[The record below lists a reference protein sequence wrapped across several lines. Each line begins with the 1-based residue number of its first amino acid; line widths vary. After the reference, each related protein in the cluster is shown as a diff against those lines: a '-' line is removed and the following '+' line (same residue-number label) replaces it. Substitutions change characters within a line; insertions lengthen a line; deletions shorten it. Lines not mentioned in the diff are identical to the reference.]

1 MKPEDISDEIYN
13 HLFAGIGQAGYVSPK
28 AKGMIRS
35 KAEIVKFLRN
45 QIVLEKGEVCRYC
58 YFLISGALRAY
69 FEKGGK
75 DVTAWF
81 MVTGDV
87 AIGVTSFYTQ
97 KPSKE
102 FIVAMEDTICVRL
115 SYEDLQLIYQ
125 ECVDFNV
132 VGRRLT
138 EKYHMLFT
146 MRLSTIVDSP
156 KERYQIFLEEYPQL
170 VDIGQELIA
179 SYLGISRATLTRVRR
194 ELTKKSVK

>member
-1 MKPEDISDEIYN
+1 MKPKDISDEIYN
-13 HLFAGIGQAGYVSPK
+13 NLFAGIGRAGYVSPK
-28 AKGMIRS
+28 AKRMIRS

-69 FEKGGK
+69 FEKRGK

-115 SYEDLQLIYQ
+115 SYEDLQLIP
-125 ECVDFNV
+125 ESSS
-132 VGRRLT
+132 GT
-138 EKYHMLFT
+138 EKSLHSPSKRHGSWLMVPF
-146 MRLSTIVDSP
+146 SP
-156 KERYQIFLEEYPQL
+156 KRKGIYAALPSNTLNFKSC
-170 VDIGQELIA
+170 LIC
-179 SYLGISRATLTRVRR
+179 ST
-194 ELTKKSVK
+194 